1 VGSGVARECGVVGAG
16 AWVRNVSTG
25 PRAGVRPATAADVA
39 ATAALQVRH
48 LRNGLF
54 PQLGPRFVRRWHA
67 TFVDE
72 PQARAYV
79 VDDGDGVRAFL
90 VGTVD
95 QQAYVAGVLRRERW
109 ALARLGLLAMLA
121 RPTVAWMFLRTRSR
135 LYARRVLARRL
146 PPPLRDGNGAPVC
159 VAVVHAV
166 VTDPRG
172 RGSGAGAALLAR
184 FEEDVRAAGTPQ
196 IQLITDDGPRGAGG
210 FYRRLGWGPGERAES
225 RDGRPVLLFRR
236 RVLP

>member
-1 VGSGVARECGVVGAG
+1 MSSGAR
-16 AWVRNVSTG
+16 T
-25 PRAGVRPATAADVA
+25 GVRPATAADVP

-54 PQLGPRFVRRWHA
+54 PLLGERFVRRWHA

-72 PQARAYV
+72 PHARAYV

-90 VGTVD
+90 IGTVD
-95 QQAYVAGVLRRERW
+95 QRAYVAGVLRRERW
-109 ALARLGLLAMLA
+109 ALARAGLLAMLV

-135 LYARRVLARRL
+135 LYAQRVIARRM
-146 PPPLRDGNGAPVC
+146 PPPLRDGDGSPVR

-166 VTDPRG
+166 VTDPRR
-172 RGSGAGAALLAR
+172 RGGGAGAALLAC
-184 FEEDVRAAGTPQ
+184 FEDDVRAAGTPQ
-196 IQLITDDGPRGAGG
+196 IQLITDDGPHGAAG